1 MSETDKNRA
10 ILEQTT
16 HKSKSFTQF
25 YQPVDYGETAM
36 NTKRILLVALSVFG
50 ILAVV
55 AAAGFILTSNSS
67 AQADEALSNPP
78 AAVSEQ
84 QAAIENEAQY
94 QDYITEQDSLSG
106 NKSYS
111 SEESGCY
118 HDTAIDWSTED

>member
-1 MSETDKNRA
+1 
-10 ILEQTT
+10 
-16 HKSKSFTQF
+16 
-25 YQPVDYGETAM
+25 M